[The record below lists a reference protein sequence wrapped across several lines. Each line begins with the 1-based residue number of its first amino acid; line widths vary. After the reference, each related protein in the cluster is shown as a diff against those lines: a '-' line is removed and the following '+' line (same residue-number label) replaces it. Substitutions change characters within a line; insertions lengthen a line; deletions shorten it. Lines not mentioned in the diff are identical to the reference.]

1 MLKDKIVFISGASN
15 GIGKECAISFAKE
28 GANLIICS
36 RSKEKLDSIKLDL
49 EEKYQIKVLTLELDV
64 RDKKSVIGAIENLGP
79 FWKNIDIL
87 INNAGL
93 ARGLEKFHQGSLEDF
108 EEMIDTNIKGVI
120 YLTRQIL
127 PLILNKKAHIINI
140 GSTAGIMAYPNGSVY
155 CATKAAVRVLSDGLR
170 MDLVDTEV
178 KVTNI
183 QPGMVETDFSLI
195 RFHGDSEK
203 AQNVYKGIVPLTPQD
218 IADIVLYT
226 AKAPSHVQICEVT
239 VTPVHQATGGV
250 IHKKN

>member
-1 MLKDKIVFISGASN
+1 MLKNKIVFISGASN

-36 RSKEKLDSIKLDL
+36 RTKEKLNSIKIEL

-64 RDKKSVIGAIENLGP
+64 RDKKSVLETIENLDSY
-79 FWKNIDIL
+79 WKNIDIL
-87 INNAGL
+87 VNNAGL
-93 ARGLEKFHQGSLEDF
+93 ARGLEKFHEGSLEDF

-127 PLILNKKAHIINI
+127 PLMLHKKSHIINI

-155 CATKAAVRVLSDGLR
+155 CATKAALKVLSDGLR
-170 MDLVDTEV
+170 MDLVDKEV

-195 RFHGDSEK
+195 RFHGDSDK
-203 AQNVYKGIVPLTPQD
+203 AKNVYKGITPLTAVD

-250 IHKKN
+250 IYKKN

>member
-1 MLKDKIVFISGASN
+1 MLKNKIVFISGASN

-36 RSKEKLDSIKLDL
+36 RTKEKLDSIKIEL

-64 RDKKSVIGAIENLGP
+64 RDKKSVLETIENLDSY
-79 FWKNIDIL
+79 WKNIDIL

-93 ARGLEKFHQGSLEDF
+93 ARGLEKFHEGSLEDF

-127 PLILNKKAHIINI
+127 PLMLHKKSHIINI

-155 CATKAAVRVLSDGLR
+155 CATKAALKVLSDGLR
-170 MDLVDTEV
+170 MDLVDKEV

-195 RFHGDSEK
+195 RFHGDSDK
-203 AQNVYKGIVPLTPQD
+203 AKNVYKGITPLTAVD

-250 IHKKN
+250 IYKKN